1 MHINTVNWS
10 GIFIGHELR
19 CVSKPGDIGRFLSRW
34 HNVTPCLSRLSLSCV
49 TRQKPSRYIFLTV
62 NHTSSNLF
70 ACCSGGLVYIHI
82 NTVNLSVA
90 FRLIVPHLE
99 AFSRY
104 MQSVPELCI
113 SVWEHN
119 IPQPACSSTPRAT
132 AILSSSAARLV
143 SKPYQMENSQALISL
158 TNRWTP
164 FSP

>member
-10 GIFIGHELR
+10 VIFIGHELY
-19 CVSKPGDIGRFLSRW
+19 CVSKPGDIGRTRW

-49 TRQKPSRYIFLTV
+49 TRQKASRYIFLTV

-70 ACCSGGLVYIHI
+70 AWCPGELVYIHI

-99 AFSRY
+99 AFSGY
-104 MQSVPELCI
+104 MQPVPELCI

-119 IPQPACSSTPRAT
+119 IPPTNAACRSTPRAT
-132 AILSSSAARLV
+132 ATSSSSAARLV
-143 SKPYQMENSQALISL
+143 SKPYQMENSQVMISR
-158 TNRWTP
+158 TYGWTP